1 MERILKVVAMINYV
15 FSVSDDLD
23 ETEASEEIED
33 RIRSGEYF
41 PTDVVDCKLVTVSQ
55 Q

>member
-1 MERILKVVAMINYV
+1 MERIIKVVAMVNYM

-23 ETEASEEIED
+23 EKETIEEVED

-41 PTDVVDCKLVTVSQ
+41 PTDVIDCELMNVAPV
-55 Q
+55 

>member
-1 MERILKVVAMINYV
+1 MERIIKVVAMVDFI

-23 ETEASEEIED
+23 EAETSEEIED

-41 PTDVVDCKLVTVSQ
+41 PTDVVDCKLLSVAAQ
-55 Q
+55 

>member
-1 MERILKVVAMINYV
+1 MVAMIDYV

-23 ETEASEEIED
+23 EAETSEEIED

-41 PTDVVDCKLVTVSQ
+41 PTDVVNCKLLSVVPQ
-55 Q
+55 